1 MVKKILLGI
10 LITLFSSVAFCAANS
25 GDLQTANQMPDSA
38 KTEKFTADYYIN
50 TLQLEGHIEGGYFKE
65 LYKNSRMI
73 LPNHG
78 DEKRALSST
87 IYYLLKSGGV
97 SKFHKLKSDEIWFF
111 HDGSPLL
118 IHMIDSA
125 GALRSVKLGLDV
137 ANGQLPQV
145 LVPAGTVFGA
155 EVAEKDS
162 FGLVSCMVSPGF
174 DYKDFQL
181 CSYQELAGKYPNHLE
196 LIRRLST
203 VK

>member
-1 MVKKILLGI
+1 MVKKILLGA
-10 LITLFSSVAFCAANS
+10 LIVLFSSVSLCAANS
-25 GDLQTANQMPDSA
+25 GDLQSANQMPDFA
-38 KTEKFTADYYIN
+38 KTAKFTADYYIN

-65 LYKNSRMI
+65 LYKNSQTV
-73 LPNHG
+73 LANKS

-125 GALRSVKLGLDV
+125 GVLRSVKLGLDV

-145 LVPAGTVFGA
+145 LVPAGTIFGA

-181 CSYQELAGKYPNHLE
+181 CSYQELAEKYPKYLD
-196 LIRRLST
+196 LIKRLSAA
-203 VK
+203 K